1 MADTRLDSLILR
13 LFDVEAV
20 KFGSFTLK
28 SGIQSPVYFDL
39 RVMVSYPEIMAE
51 VAELLWEAS
60 IKSGADFKV
69 VCGVPYTALPLATLI
84 AVNHKKPM
92 VIRRKEAK
100 DYGTKKMIEGAF
112 QQGDYCLIIEDVV
125 TTGGSVYETAQSLEA
140 VGMKVRDA
148 VVLLDRGQGGNGR
161 LKQQGINLQS
171 VITLPK
177 VLQVLN
183 HHGKISSSV
192 MAETEQFIVD
202 NTFTNGA
209 NTPTQVQPAAAKKP
223 RMQMTYENRAE
234 LCQHPVAKQLFSIM
248 AAKKTNLAFSAD
260 LTSCQKVL
268 EFADKVGPH
277 ICLLKTHVDI
287 LEDFSAEFVSS
298 LTALADKHNFLIFED
313 RKFADIGNTVKYQY
327 GSGLYKIADWAHI
340 TNAHAVPG
348 PGVIQGLK
356 EVGGAKG
363 RACLLLGQMSSS
375 GNLATGEYTK
385 ATIKMAEDQADFVI
399 GFICTSGLSSDPR
412 FIHMTPGVKLA
423 EGTDSLGQQYLT
435 PQKVIGQQGSDI
447 IIVGRGIYQA
457 DDPVEVAKMYKEA
470 GFSAYMSLH
479 S

>member
-1 MADTRLDSLILR
+1 MDEARLVELVLK
-13 LFDVEAV
+13 LYKVEAV

-39 RVMVSYPEIMAE
+39 RVMVSYPEIMDE
-51 VAELLWEAS
+51 VSELLWEAS
-60 IKSGADFKV
+60 VQSKADFSV

-112 QQGDYCLIIEDVV
+112 QPGDHCLIVEDVV
-125 TTGGSVYETAQSLEA
+125 TSGGSVMETAQSLNA
-140 VGMKVRDA
+140 VGMKVKDA
-148 VVLLDRGQGGNGR
+148 VVLLDRSQGGKNR
-161 LKQQGINLQS
+161 LEQQGIRLQS
-171 VITLPK
+171 VLTLPK
-177 VLQVLN
+177 VLQILED
-183 HHGKISSSV
+183 HGKLEPSV
-192 MAETEQFIVD
+192 VAAVKQFIVD
-202 NTFTNGA
+202 NTFPDEAKVT
-209 NTPTQVQPAAAKKP
+209 TPEKPSDAKKP
-223 RMQMTYENRAE
+223 RMSGYETRAE
-234 LCQHPVAKQLFSIM
+234 LCQHLVAKQLFTIM

-260 LTSCQKVL
+260 LTSCQQVL
-268 EFADKVGPH
+268 QLADKVGPH

-298 LTALADKHNFLIFED
+298 LTALASKHNFLIFED
-313 RKFADIGNTVKYQY
+313 RKFADIGNTVKHQY

-348 PGVIQGLK
+348 AGVVQGLK
-356 EVGGAKG
+356 EVGVAKG
-363 RACLLLGQMSSS
+363 RACLLIGQMSSA
-375 GNLATGEYTK
+375 GNLATGEYTQS
-385 ATIKMAEDQADFVI
+385 TVKMAEDHTDFVI
-399 GFICTSGLSSDPR
+399 GFICTSALSSDPK

-423 EGTDSLGQQYLT
+423 EGNDALGQQYLT
-435 PQKVIGQQGSDI
+435 PEKVIAQQGSDI

-457 DDPVEVAKMYKEA
+457 ADPVAAAQAYREA
-470 GFSAYMSLH
+470 GYSAYLSLL